1 MPVQL
6 YMDHNVRG
14 PVTTGLRLRGVDV
27 LTAYEDGHHTVDD
40 PELLDRATALSRV
53 LFSQDEDLLSEA
65 VHRQRAGLPF
75 GGLIYCHQERLGIG
89 ALIAELELVAKA
101 SEPSELEERVLYLPL

>member
-6 YMDHNVRG
+6 YMDHNVRA

-40 PELLDRATALSRV
+40 PVLLDRATELARV
-53 LFSQDEDLLSEA
+53 LFSQDDDLLSEA
-65 VHRQRAGLPF
+65 VRRQRSGETF
-75 GGLIYCHQERLGIG
+75 VGVIYCHQERLGIG
-89 ALIAELELVAKA
+89 ALVAQLELVAKA
-101 SEPSELEERVLYLPL
+101 SEPSDLADRILYLPL

>member
-14 PVTTGLRLRGVDV
+14 PVTTGLQLRGVDV
-27 LTAYEDGHHTVDD
+27 LTAHEDGHHTVED
-40 PELLDRATALSRV
+40 PELLDRATAVSRV
-53 LFSQDEDLLSEA
+53 LFSQDEDLLAEA
-65 VHRQRAGLPF
+65 VRRQRAGLPF

-89 ALIAELELVAKA
+89 ALVADLELVAKA
-101 SEPSELEERVLYLPL
+101 AAPSELDGRILYLPL